1 MQSILLQMIETLVEH
16 FFHDHNNEER
26 RLWIEAMQLKDICL
40 TDLLGEYD
48 DNPDYDILHRF
59 G

>member
-1 MQSILLQMIETLVEH
+1 MIETLVEH
-16 FFHDHNNEER
+16 FFAHDHNNEER
-26 RLWIEAMQLKDICL
+26 RQLWIEAMQLKDICL